1 MSRTQR
7 DISPSVNCFLNYQPK
22 CFWHAL
28 LASKQA
34 NERHQSSV
42 RFFFHS
48 LLWFYSCDAMY
59 RTIPRMFESKRNC
72 ADWYLESF
80 SWMRTVEKLS
90 HLTSSALY
98 HEMHSIQS
106 STSELEHWTLIF
118 PLSSSSSSSGAL
130 NGIVCAF
137 GAMLLWTLD
146 WRWKLSKKY
155 RKCMF
160 WCTRSNLI
168 KTPLISS
175 HSTRI
180 WICSAALVSHI
191 NSVAGRNSSYVFFRC
206 CSFQM
211 LQVAV
216 CLTLFFCWNAS
227 SCSIITKTTCN
238 ILRSWYVGR

>member
-1 MSRTQR
+1 MHCS
-7 DISPSVNCFLNYQPK
+7 L
-22 CFWHAL
+22 
-28 LASKQA
+28 A

-48 LLWFYSCDAMY
+48 LLWFYSCDAIY

-160 WCTRSNLI
+160 WCTWSNLI

-180 WICSAALVSHI
+180 WICSAALVSHQQCSRAEFLLRFFSLLFI
-191 NSVAGRNSSYVFFRC
+191 SNVASGSLLDPFFLLKC
-206 CSFQM
+206 
-211 LQVAV
+211 V
-216 CLTLFFCWNAS
+216 
-227 SCSIITKTTCN
+227 
-238 ILRSWYVGR
+238 